1 MSAVE
6 SLFEHFW
13 QDYTE
18 RLCPSALKVKSL
30 LSAKKVLSK
39 EAPLINDHIA
49 LRTFSGDKLG
59 LDKLA
64 QHFIAL
70 GYEQKG
76 EYHFTDKKLYAHHY
90 QHPDPKLPKVFISEL
105 LLDRCSDTLNQIV
118 SNLIHDLP
126 IQYTDKAEFLY
137 QGRPW
142 RITTEQYQQLAKE
155 SEYAAWVAAHGFGA
169 NHFTVSVND
178 LAGFSGL
185 EPMSDFLV
193 WHSFVMNAA
202 GGVIKGSP
210 EVGLEQSSTMAD
222 LVEVE
227 FSDGRLTIPA
237 GFYEFSQRYSTDGME
252 KGELYQGFVT
262 ASADK
267 IFESTNTV
275 EYES

>member
-6 SLFEHFW
+6 TLFEHFW
-13 QDYTE
+13 LDYSE

-30 LSAKKVLSK
+30 LRAKKLLTK
-39 EAPLINDHIA
+39 EKPLINDHIA
-49 LRTFSGDKLG
+49 LRTFSGAKLG

-70 GYEQKG
+70 GYQQQG

-90 QHPDPKLPKVFISEL
+90 QHPDPSLPKVFISEL
-105 LLDRCSDTLNQIV
+105 LLEQCSERVNQIV
-118 SNLIHDLP
+118 SELIHDLP
-126 IQYTDKAEFLY
+126 NQYSDNAEFLY

-142 RITTEQYQQLAKE
+142 RLTIEQYQQLAKE

-178 LAGFSGL
+178 LAGFSDL
-185 EPMSDFLV
+185 KPMNDFLV
-193 WHSFVMNAA
+193 WHSFVMNSA

-237 GFYEFSQRYSTDGME
+237 GFYEFSKRYPIGEME
-252 KGELYQGFVT
+252 EGELYQGFVT

-267 IFESTNTV
+267 IFESTN
-275 EYES
+275 S